1 MKGNMNNEN
10 ELEVTLQEISEETLW
25 SVLDLEVNEDQ
36 KKYVAPNAVSIAEAH
51 FSPYAW
57 FRAIVAAETTV
68 GFVLLYLDE
77 EEAEY
82 DIWRF
87 MIDKNQQRKGYGSKA
102 LQMVMEH
109 VQTLPGAEELS
120 LSYLPG
126 EGDPSPFFAE
136 FGFEDSEEWVDDEK
150 ILLLSLTD
158 QRDNVEKT

>member
-1 MKGNMNNEN
+1 MKDEN

-25 SVLDLEVNEDQ
+25 SVLDLEVSEDQ

-57 FRAIVAAETTV
+57 FRAIYAGQTPV

-82 DIWRF
+82 DLWRI
-87 MIDKNQQRKGYGSKA
+87 MIDKDQQRKGYGSQA
-102 LQMVMEH
+102 LDLVLEH
-109 VQTLPGAEELS
+109 VQTLPDAEELS

-126 EGDPSPFFAE
+126 EGDPSAFFRD

-150 ILLLSLTD
+150 ILLLPLTT
-158 QRDNVEKT
+158 Q

>member
-1 MKGNMNNEN
+1 MKNEN

-25 SVLDLEVNEDQ
+25 SVLDLEVSEDQ

-57 FRAIVAAETTV
+57 FRAIYAGETPV

-82 DIWRF
+82 DLWRI
-87 MIDKNQQRKGYGSKA
+87 MIDKNQQRKGYGSQA
-102 LQMVMEH
+102 LDLVFEH
-109 VQTLPGAEELS
+109 VRKLADAEELS

-126 EGDPSPFFAE
+126 EGDPSAFFQD
-136 FGFEDSEEWVDDEK
+136 FGFKDSEEWVDDEK
-150 ILLLSLTD
+150 ILLLPLT
-158 QRDNVEKT
+158 N